1 MLALGLGLAQEGA
14 GVADEGLDLLAK
26 LRHPCLQVIHGV
38 GLGAVDPL
46 QRQVLPLQNARQMVP
61 ELFRVQQ
68 LAGHDGLLL
77 VLVRI
82 ERGDALLGGAVLLVR
97 QAGLLQGVQVPV
109 PGQQQGRPVADF
121 QVLRRD
127 GHALVHDVGHLS
139 PQALAIQSHAV
150 AQDVHHT
157 LAEDAGG
164 QQVQGKLAELVHH
177 GMAGVAAALIADH
190 HVVVRGHQVYHAA
203 LALVSP
209 VDSHDGTI

>member
-1 MLALGLGLAQEGA
+1 M
-14 GVADEGLDLLAK
+14 
-26 LRHPCLQVIHGV
+26 PCLVEPYF
-38 GLGAVDPL
+38 LS
-46 QRQVLPLQNARQMVP
+46 ARRASSRESRSRCQ
-61 ELFRVQQ
+61 
-68 LAGHDGLLL
+68 
-77 VLVRI
+77 
-82 ERGDALLGGAVLLVR
+82 
-97 QAGLLQGVQVPV
+97 
-109 PGQQQGRPVADF
+109 VADF

>member
-1 MLALGLGLAQEGA
+1 M
-14 GVADEGLDLLAK
+14 
-26 LRHPCLQVIHGV
+26 PCLVEPYF
-38 GLGAVDPL
+38 LS
-46 QRQVLPLQNARQMVP
+46 ARRASSR
-61 ELFRVQQ
+61 ESRS
-68 LAGHDGLLL
+68 
-77 VLVRI
+77 RC
-82 ERGDALLGGAVLLVR
+82 
-97 QAGLLQGVQVPV
+97 QGQ
-109 PGQQQGRPVADF
+109 
-121 QVLRRD
+121 
-127 GHALVHDVGHLS
+127 DVGHLS

>member
-1 MLALGLGLAQEGA
+1 M
-14 GVADEGLDLLAK
+14 
-26 LRHPCLQVIHGV
+26 PCLVEPYF
-38 GLGAVDPL
+38 LS
-46 QRQVLPLQNARQMVP
+46 ARRASSRESRSRCQGSS
-61 ELFRVQQ
+61 R
-68 LAGHDGLLL
+68 
-77 VLVRI
+77 
-82 ERGDALLGGAVLLVR
+82 DARSLI
-97 QAGLLQGVQVPV
+97 
-109 PGQQQGRPVADF
+109 F
-121 QVLRRD
+121 RRD

>member
-1 MLALGLGLAQEGA
+1 QEGA

-109 PGQQQGRPVADF
+109 PGQQQGRPVAD
-121 QVLRRD
+121 
-127 GHALVHDVGHLS
+127 
-139 PQALAIQSHAV
+139 
-150 AQDVHHT
+150 
-157 LAEDAGG
+157 
-164 QQVQGKLAELVHH
+164 
-177 GMAGVAAALIADH
+177 
-190 HVVVRGHQVYHAA
+190 
-203 LALVSP
+203 
-209 VDSHDGTI
+209 

>member
-1 MLALGLGLAQEGA
+1 MS
-14 GVADEGLDLLAK
+14 
-26 LRHPCLQVIHGV
+26 
-38 GLGAVDPL
+38 
-46 QRQVLPLQNARQMVP
+46 ARRASSRESRSRCQGSSRDARS
-61 ELFRVQQ
+61 LIFRFS
-68 LAGHDGLLL
+68 G
-77 VLVRI
+77 
-82 ERGDALLGGAVLLVR
+82 
-97 QAGLLQGVQVPV
+97 
-109 PGQQQGRPVADF
+109 
-121 QVLRRD
+121 
-127 GHALVHDVGHLS
+127 
-139 PQALAIQSHAV
+139 V